1 MTAPVAVPGGQSRM
15 ARRIGMLLAVA
26 VFINYVDRGNLATA
40 APVVQHE
47 FHLSASQLG
56 ILLSSFYWTYAI
68 SQIPAGWLAERFRV
82 ERVVAVGF
90 AIWSVATLLTG
101 FAGGFAT
108 LLALRLMLGLGESVA
123 FPCSSKMLATHVD
136 IDRRGRANGAV
147 SMGLAAGPAF
157 GTFVGG
163 MILARFGWR
172 PLFVSLGALS
182 LLWLWPWIT
191 GPVRNLSL
199 ACAPDP
205 IQSPSYAEIIRRR
218 GAVGAALGHF
228 CCNYGFYIVIN
239 WLPLYLVQERGFS
252 IAQMS
257 VLGGAIYLM
266 QAGGAF
272 AGGWALDRWIRA
284 GATPNRAYKTTIIG
298 SQTATAICLV
308 GAIWAPPL
316 ASSVFLLL
324 AGACFGP
331 GSTTLYAIGQTLSG
345 PAAAGR
351 WMAFQ
356 NGVGNLAGILSPAIT
371 GFLVDRT
378 GHFYSAFALAI
389 TVMGIGVASW
399 IAVVPRIAPLDWT
412 TQRRI
417 PPNGIP
423 EAA

>member
-1 MTAPVAVPGGQSRM
+1 MAPALCL
-15 ARRIGMLLAVA
+15 ARRTVAALALAV
-26 VFINYVDRGNLATA
+26 DHGA
-40 APVVQHE
+40 A
-47 FHLSASQLG
+47 
-56 ILLSSFYWTYAI
+56 
-68 SQIPAGWLAERFRV
+68 
-82 ERVVAVGF
+82 
-90 AIWSVATLLTG
+90 
-101 FAGGFAT
+101 
-108 LLALRLMLGLGESVA
+108 
-123 FPCSSKMLATHVD
+123 
-136 IDRRGRANGAV
+136 
-147 SMGLAAGPAF
+147 
-157 GTFVGG
+157 
-163 MILARFGWR
+163 
-172 PLFVSLGALS
+172 
-182 LLWLWPWIT
+182 
-191 GPVRNLSL
+191 RNLSL
-199 ACAPDP
+199 ACPPDP
-205 IQSPSYAEIIRRR
+205 VRSPSYAEIIRRR

-252 IAQMS
+252 LAQMS

-284 GATPNRAYKTTIIG
+284 GATPNRAYKTMIAA
-298 SQTATAICLV
+298 SQTTTALCLV
-308 GAIWAPPL
+308 GAIWAPPP

-331 GSTTLYAIGQTLSG
+331 SSTTLYAIGQTLAG

-389 TVMGIGVASW
+389 AIMGIGVVSW

-412 TQRRI
+412 TRPRTAADAV
-417 PPNGIP
+417 P

>member
-1 MTAPVAVPGGQSRM
+1 MTASFVGPDGQSRM

-40 APVVQHE
+40 SPLVQRQ

-101 FAGGFAT
+101 LAGGFMT

-123 FPCSSKMLATHVD
+123 FPCSSKMLATHVG
-136 IDRRGRANGAV
+136 IDKRGRANGAI

-163 MILARFGWR
+163 MILVRFGWR
-172 PLFVSLGALS
+172 PLFISLGALS

-191 GPVRNLSL
+191 GPVRNLSRTL
-199 ACAPDP
+199 APDP
-205 IQSPSYAEIIRRR
+205 VQSPSYGEIIRRR
-218 GAVGAALGHF
+218 ASLGAALGHF

-257 VLGGAIYLM
+257 VLGGTIYLM

-284 GATPNRAYKTTIIG
+284 GATPDRAYKTMICA
-298 SQTATAICLV
+298 SQTTTAMCLV
-308 GAIWAPPL
+308 GAIWAPPV

-331 GSTTLYAIGQTLSG
+331 GSTTLYAIGQTLAG
-345 PAAAGR
+345 PPAAGR

-389 TVMGIGVASW
+389 AIMGIGVASW

-412 TQRRI
+412 SHPRG
-417 PPNGIP
+417 PSDEVPV
-423 EAA
+423 AA